1 MSYTPAPRPAEARDL
16 LYFTTPALWPTW
28 PFLPVI
34 RPREGGYDCGLL
46 FDARQAMDLTGY
58 SATVFL
64 GNLFC
69 LPPTLDDFLE
79 LPREVFDTPEELAAA
94 GWRVDWAS
102 CQDKGEHT
110 MSELFDAVAARLKA
124 IFTARAALE
133 LEAELI
139 LGHIE
144 RKAALLRRADELD
157 REGLGELAAELR
169 NHAGRLDPRRPAEA
183 VPPALPAPAPGG
195 QVALTL
201 PETLPKDD
209 GDLTAPPG
217 PAPRRKAR

>member
-1 MSYTPAPRPAEARDL
+1 
-16 LYFTTPALWPTW
+16 
-28 PFLPVI
+28 
-34 RPREGGYDCGLL
+34 
-46 FDARQAMDLTGY
+46 
-58 SATVFL
+58 
-64 GNLFC
+64 
-69 LPPTLDDFLE
+69 
-79 LPREVFDTPEELAAA
+79 
-94 GWRVDWAS
+94 
-102 CQDKGEHT
+102 
-110 MSELFDAVAARLKA
+110 DAVAARLKA

-183 VPPALPAPAPGG
+183 VLPALPAPGG
-195 QVALTL
+195 AAAFTL

-209 GDLTAPPG
+209 GDLPVPPG